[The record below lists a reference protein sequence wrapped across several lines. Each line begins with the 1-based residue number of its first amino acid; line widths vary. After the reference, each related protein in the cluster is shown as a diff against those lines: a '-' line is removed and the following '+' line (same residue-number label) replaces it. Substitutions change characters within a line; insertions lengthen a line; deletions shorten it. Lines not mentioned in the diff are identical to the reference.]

1 MKGQLQ
7 DTNETNCSPRD
18 ARKLQ
23 PSTSLTSLLKNKGVM
38 DSLSIINKIH
48 TKGEKWQTKRH
59 TNSLTQKKRQITHLN
74 VQSNTLTQ

>member
-1 MKGQLQ
+1 MKEQLQ
-7 DTNETNCSPRD
+7 DTNETNCSPLD

-38 DSLSIINKIH
+38 ASLSIINKTH
-48 TKGEKWQTKRH
+48 TQGGKWQTKRH
-59 TNSLTQKKRQITHLN
+59 TNSLTQNKREITHSN